1 MHRKWENWT
10 LKEKYEAGLSALGW
24 KHIRFGASKDKWEP
38 PINAYKKEVYI
49 FVGVSG
55 SVRIGRTV
63 TNSIPVRD
71 CFKHMLAQKGFEKI
85 TDWEF

>member
-1 MHRKWENWT
+1 MRKWENWT
-10 LKEKYEAGLSALGW
+10 LKEKYEAGLRVLGW

-38 PINAYKKEVYI
+38 PINAYPDKTYV

-55 SVRIGRTV
+55 SVRIGKTV
-63 TNSIPVRD
+63 TNSRPVHHA
-71 CFKHMLAQKGFEKI
+71 FKTLLVETGFKKI